1 MIDQDAKGFVIGD
14 LEFQGYAKTTA
25 QLLSSLGIGETTIA
39 KIVDRINQGDNGPL
53 PVYRRAVILCMD
65 GDDYMPKIERSLQ
78 SYPLGIVIQPQQI
91 IVIRQAEEPVA
102 VPYDQLLDNIPLFSS
117 LFTFQNN
124 KRDKYL
130 TLEFDQLVE
139 SLNRALILN
148 DNSTRDT
155 QTFIF
160 NLLYIVHF
168 SNILGEEVI
177 ETNLAAPLKEDE
189 VKLANILNHYQSSE
203 IPFLREVSTTIRIS
217 KEAFRYI
224 FAILKFDTRLIDV
237 ELLTSLIYRMTNSAD
252 SGLFGHQ
259 TSFENVNK
267 LLQPFVFDG
276 LQKKIECAS
285 KENIGQIIDEIYH
298 LKFFDPTN
306 GPGCFLAA
314 AYSGLNEILKD
325 IEQRFGVK
333 CENLLPLSNF
343 VGLVSNELTKDLTTL
358 ALVFAHTTEAL
369 RFSNLVFPS
378 MMQLEQD
385 LRISIGD
392 ELTEDWDRYVPAQE
406 GVYVIGSPRFLGA
419 HRNLD
424 VVEKEKMQRIF
435 ESQTL
440 NSADYCSTWLI
451 KAAKYI
457 GTTPAK
463 AAFVL
468 TNSVS
473 QGVQSTFIL
482 DKVNEF
488 GCEYEFAYRSFKWK
502 TSNDNAGVTVVIIG
516 ISSRG
521 TTPHKLIVDDGKRI
535 ECERI
540 GATLLPNIDIRV
552 KKRKKPLSPYLPEM
566 RKGNMPDGAT
576 ALQFTSTERD
586 VFLEEFPEAERF
598 IRPLY
603 GGDEF
608 VKSTPR
614 WVLWISDK
622 ELEDALKIKGIA
634 DRIEIVR
641 ATRNAAGS
649 TASEKSR
656 ENPHKF
662 RETNMTSK
670 GKVSIVAP
678 CVTSENRA
686 YFQMGILDSK
696 AIVNNNVSVVF
707 DGEIWLLALLESR
720 MHMVWVKSCCGGH
733 ETRPRYSSELCYNTF
748 PAPVIEK
755 RQKDIL
761 ANLSITLLEVR
772 ENYCDRSLGNLY
784 TNMPPELARVHSW
797 IDATVDSLYRS
808 RPFESDEER
817 LLWLQNLYNEL
828 IENE

>member
-1 MIDQDAKGFVIGD
+1 MINQDATGFSIGD
-14 LEFQGYAKTTA
+14 LEFQGYANTTA
-25 QLLSSLGIGETTIA
+25 RLLSSLSIGDTTIA

-53 PVYRRAVILCMD
+53 PVYRRAVILCTD
-65 GDDYMPKIERSLQ
+65 SDDYLPTIEKSLQ

-91 IVIRQAEEPVA
+91 VVIRQSESPVA
-102 VPYDQLLDNIPLFSS
+102 VPYDQVAENLSLFSS
-117 LFTFQNN
+117 LFSYQNN

-139 SLNRALILN
+139 SLNRALILDGN
-148 DNSTRDT
+148 TARDT

-160 NLLYIVHF
+160 NLLYITHF
-168 SNILGEEVI
+168 STILEEDII
-177 ETNLAAPLKEDE
+177 EKNLSDQLMEDE
-189 VKLANILNHYQSSE
+189 IKLANILDYYNSSE
-203 IPFLREVSTTIRIS
+203 IPFLRQVSSPLHYS
-217 KEAFRYI
+217 KEALRYI

-237 ELLTSLIYRMTNSAD
+237 ELLTSLIYKMTNSED

-276 LQKKIECAS
+276 LRKRIDEAS
-285 KENIGQIIDEIYH
+285 KDEITQVIDDIYH
-298 LKFFDPTN
+298 LQFFDPTN

-314 AYSGLNEILKD
+314 AYSGLNEILRD
-325 IEQRFGVK
+325 IEQKFGVK
-333 CENLLPLSNF
+333 RDALLPLSNF
-343 VGLVSNELTKDLTTL
+343 VGLVSNELTRDLTTL
-358 ALVFAHTTEAL
+358 ALVFAHTTESL

-378 MMQLEQD
+378 MMQLQQD
-385 LRISIGD
+385 LRVFIGD
-392 ELTEDWDRYVPAQE
+392 ELSEDWGQYVHPQE
-406 GVYVIGSPRFLGA
+406 GLYVIGSPRFLGA
-419 HRNLD
+419 HRNLP

-440 NSADYCSTWLI
+440 NSADYCSTWLV
-451 KAAKYI
+451 KSAKFI
-457 GTTPAK
+457 RNTPAK

-488 GCEYEFAYRSFKWK
+488 GCEYVYAYRSFKWK
-502 TSNDNAGVTVVIIG
+502 TNNDNTGVTVVIIG
-516 ISSRG
+516 ISALG
-521 TTPHKLIVDDGKRI
+521 ATPNKLIVDDGKSI

-540 GATLLPNIDIRV
+540 GATLIPNIDIRV
-552 KKRKKPLSPYLPEM
+552 KKRKKPLSPYLPDM

-576 ALQFTSTERD
+576 ALQFTSAERD
-586 VFLEEFPEAERF
+586 VFLEEYPEAEHF

-608 VKSTPR
+608 VKSTPK
-614 WVLWISDK
+614 WVLWIPDK
-622 ELEDALKIKGIA
+622 ELDDAMKIKGIA
-634 DRIEIVR
+634 DRIEQVR
-641 ATRNAAGS
+641 TTRNAPGS

-678 CVTSENRA
+678 CVTSEKRA
-686 YFQMGILDSK
+686 YFQMGILDSN

-707 DGEIWLLALLESR
+707 DGDIWLLALLESR

-748 PAPVIEK
+748 PAPVLNK

-784 TNMPPELARVHSW
+784 DNMPPELARVHYW

-808 RPFESDEER
+808 KPFDSDEER
-817 LLWLQNLYNEL
+817 LLWLQNLYNEM